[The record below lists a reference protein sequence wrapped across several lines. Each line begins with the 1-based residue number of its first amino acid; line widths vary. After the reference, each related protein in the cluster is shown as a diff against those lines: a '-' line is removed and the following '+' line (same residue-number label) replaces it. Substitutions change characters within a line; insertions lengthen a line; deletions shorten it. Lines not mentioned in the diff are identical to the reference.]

1 MTILPPALAL
11 ADVQSIL
18 TYLGCVGGAP
28 NLAMLATLVHAYV
41 RRVPWE
47 SAFRI
52 ARKHEDANVLARLPD
67 EFWKDAL
74 TRGGG
79 GTCFESNLAF
89 FALLRALGFD
99 GYLTV
104 NNMQESIGCH
114 TAIVVFLDGK
124 AYLTDVGIPLH
135 RPLLLSSERV
145 TRSRSLFHEYIAR
158 PETDARYTIERTRH
172 PKRYIFTLIDKPV
185 DVADYIAASNAD
197 YGASGLFLD
206 RVIINK
212 VIDNV
217 AWRFS
222 SAETPYRLERFG
234 ADGSRQISPL
244 VEDSLVATL
253 AAHFAMDGGVIERA
267 LAATRPVCAHL

>member
-1 MTILPPALAL
+1 MLAL

-28 NLAMLATLVHAYV
+28 NLATLTTLIHSYV

-52 ARKHEDANVLARLPD
+52 ARKHQDVGVLARTPE
-67 EFWKDAL
+67 EFWTDAL
-74 TRGGG
+74 MRGGG

-99 GYLTV
+99 GYLTI
-104 NNMQESIGCH
+104 NDMQESIGCH
-114 TAIVVFLDGK
+114 TAIVVLLDGK
-124 AYLTDVGIPLH
+124 TYLADVGIPLH

-145 TRSRSLFHEYIAR
+145 TRSHSLFHGYIAR
-158 PETDARYTIERTRH
+158 PEPGARYTIERTRH

-185 DVADYIAASNAD
+185 SVADYIAASNAD

-212 VIDNV
+212 IIDNV

-222 SAETPYRLERFG
+222 SAETPYRLECFG
-234 ADGSRQISPL
+234 AGGSRQIKPL
-244 VEDSLVATL
+244 AEDSLAATL

-267 LAATRPVCAHL
+267 LAATRLV